1 MEFLLTREVVIGPVD
16 WSGFSGDL
24 TSGRFDYDEGQYRYF
39 DGLIDEVR
47 FWNVT
52 KSEKQIKA
60 YKNIDLTGQEA
71 GLIGYWKFDE
81 STGIVSSDLTTTN
94 NSANI
99 INASFVQDSEFRFQE
114 EVLNTNAIIG
124 SKFQILSKILGNDS
138 FTPIGDKIEIVEIP
152 PGLGI
157 LPLTALGDSF
167 ETIPEFAHSATAE
180 FSARL
185 FDEAGNFADGNTS
198 TTTLEIDIETE
209 APTLV
214 SFESDNTF
222 SHLAKTGDTITI
234 SLTYP
239 EDVNLPEIT
248 IDGNSSSESVLSARQ
263 FQSKYTFNGTEPE
276 GLINTLNSS
285 ATDYLGNSGVYSG
298 GLVGSGASAVRYDRT
313 KPELDDVSI
322 FSSNNNNKWAMVG
335 DTVMITITG
344 SEAIL
349 DKEATIQGQQAEMIV
364 IDSSIFNTSIN
375 F

>member
-1 MEFLLTREVVIGPVD
+1 M
-16 WSGFSGDL
+16 
-24 TSGRFDYDEGQYRYF
+24 
-39 DGLIDEVR
+39 
-47 FWNVT
+47 
-52 KSEKQIKA
+52 
-60 YKNIDLTGQEA
+60 
-71 GLIGYWKFDE
+71 
-81 STGIVSSDLTTTN
+81 
-94 NSANI
+94 
-99 INASFVQDSEFRFQE
+99 
-114 EVLNTNAIIG
+114 
-124 SKFQILSKILGNDS
+124 GNDS
-138 FTPIGDKIEIVEIP
+138 FTPIGDRIEIVEIP
-152 PGLGI
+152 PGPGI

-276 GLINTLNSS
+276 GLINTLQSS
-285 ATDYLGNSGVYSG
+285 ATDYLGNSGVYNG
-298 GLVGSGASAVRYDRT
+298 GLVGRGASAVR
-313 KPELDDVSI
+313 
-322 FSSNNNNKWAMVG
+322 
-335 DTVMITITG
+335 
-344 SEAIL
+344 
-349 DKEATIQGQQAEMIV
+349 
-364 IDSSIFNTSIN
+364 
-375 F
+375 